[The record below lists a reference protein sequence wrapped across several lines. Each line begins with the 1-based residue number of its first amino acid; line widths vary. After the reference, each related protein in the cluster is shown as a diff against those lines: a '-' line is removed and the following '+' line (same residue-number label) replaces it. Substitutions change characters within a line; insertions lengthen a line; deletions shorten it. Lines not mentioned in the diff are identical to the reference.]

1 MSNNPFDLSH
11 IQDEKA
17 EREARRL
24 KLRTQLLILLFCV
37 VLSGFFAVLYQAQ
50 IVNGTTYLDNS
61 SVLTSQSEQV
71 DSVRGEI
78 LDRYGRMLVTNE
90 VSYNVTLD
98 YTAMGAER
106 NEILARL
113 LDICREEGVSWSS
126 DLYISDAAPGPT
138 PPRPP

>member
-50 IVNGTTYLDNS
+50 IVNGASYLDNS

-71 DSVRGEI
+71 DSVRGDI
-78 LDRYGRMLVTNE
+78 LDRYGRMLVTT
-90 VSYNVTLD
+90 S
-98 YTAMGAER
+98 
-106 NEILARL
+106 
-113 LDICREEGVSWSS
+113 
-126 DLYISDAAPGPT
+126 
-138 PPRPP
+138 